1 MSLIKIGTRKSKLAL
16 IQTDIVKGLIE
27 NKFNIPCEELRMST
41 EGDRRLDV
49 SLDKIGGKGLFTKE
63 IEHVLAS
70 GEIDAAVHSMKDM
83 PYELNEIFEI
93 AAMPERDDPRDAFL
107 SLNGVSFYDL
117 PQGARVGTGSIRRI
131 AQVKRLRPD
140 IEVVPIRGNV
150 QTRIDKIEKE
160 NLHGVILAAAGLKR
174 LGLDNCVTTYFD
186 PYEFIP
192 AIGQGAL
199 GIEVLKGNQYNDV
212 IKALDNEEVSICVNC
227 ERSFMKALN
236 GGCHTVIGAYATLK
250 GQNIHIKGMF
260 QIGEKIIIKELEGKK
275 EEYIKLGEDLAKEIL
290 KEGENE

>member
-1 MSLIKIGTRKSKLAL
+1 MIKIGTRKSKLAL
-16 IQTDIVKGLIE
+16 IQTEIVRGLIE
-27 NKFNIPCEELRMST
+27 KKFDIPCEEVRMST

-63 IEHVLAS
+63 IENVLAS
-70 GEIDAAVHSMKDM
+70 REVDAAVHSMKDM
-83 PYELNEIFEI
+83 PYALNDIFEI

-117 PQGARVGTGSIRRI
+117 PKGARVGTGSIRRV

-174 LGLDNCVTTYFD
+174 LGLDNLVTTYFD

-199 GIEVLKGNQYNDV
+199 GIEVLKGNKYNDV

-227 ERSFMKALN
+227 ERSFMRTLN

-250 GQNIHIKGMF
+250 GDKIHIKGMF
-260 QIGEKIIIKELEGKK
+260 QIGEKIIIKELEGNK
-275 EEYIKLGEDLAKEIL
+275 EEYVKLGEDLGNEIL
-290 KEGENE
+290 KEGSNE